1 MIILWVILGIICYLG
16 VIYLHLLLFKQ
27 VCLNDKRKST
37 IENILDEMDDVAIIM
52 WIPVMQVLSLIITS
66 IIILYNKIKHF
77 EL

>member
-1 MIILWVILGIICYLG
+1 MIWVILGIICYLG

-27 VCLNDKRKST
+27 VCLNNKRKST
-37 IENILDEMDDVAIIM
+37 IENILDEMGDVAIFM
-52 WIPVMQVLSLIITS
+52 WIPVMQVVTLVIAS